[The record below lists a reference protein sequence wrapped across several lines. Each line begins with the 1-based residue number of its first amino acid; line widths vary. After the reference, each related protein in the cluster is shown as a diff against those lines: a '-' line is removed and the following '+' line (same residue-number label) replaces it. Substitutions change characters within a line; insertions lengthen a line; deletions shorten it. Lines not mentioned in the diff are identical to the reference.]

1 MDTKLHL
8 GILVVLH
15 TVRSNKYADKSQL
28 LNIVYRGLNDVHLVD
43 KYVKIPRL
51 VIETSLAFNTPL
63 KSLQGFCNA
72 RVLNYSNRNEGLLN
86 GEKMVTSTL

>member
-8 GILVVLH
+8 GILVMLH

-51 VIETSLAFNTPL
+51 VIETSL
-63 KSLQGFCNA
+63 
-72 RVLNYSNRNEGLLN
+72 
-86 GEKMVTSTL
+86 